1 MEALFN
7 LSTKLITSDK
17 GNIRRY
23 LHTMIDWNERLIGIV
38 GARGTGKTTLM
49 LLHANDN
56 FADKSKVVYLSMDNL
71 WFTNH
76 TLLDFAEQFS
86 RFGGTHILIDEVHRY
101 PNWAIEL
108 KNIYDSYPELHIV
121 FSGSSMLEIYNAN
134 ADLSRRAVV
143 FELHGLSFREY
154 LLFEGI
160 TDIPTVSLED
170 IFENHINI
178 ASDIIS
184 KHKIA
189 LYFRNY
195 INSGFYPIY
204 KEGLRNYSM
213 KLQNVVNTIID
224 KDIPA
229 IEKIDFAGMYALK
242 KMLMMLSTLVPY
254 TPNIEKLSTD
264 MQLNRATTLKYL
276 SYLTKAGLIN
286 SLMSSNKG
294 TSILTKPEKIL
305 LNNTNLLFALSTVKP
320 EDGNVRETFMVNQ
333 LKVKYKVTTCQKGD
347 FLIENKYIVEVG
359 GKNKKFNQ
367 IKDIP
372 DSFIVSDSI
381 DIGWGNKIPIWLF
394 GLLY

>member
-7 LSTKLITSDK
+7 LSTKLISTDK

-56 FADKSKVVYLSMDNL
+56 FSDKSKVVYLSMDNL

-86 RFGGTHILIDEVHRY
+86 RFGGTHILIDEIHRY

-160 TDIPTVSLED
+160 TDIPVVTLEE
-170 IFENHINI
+170 IIENHINI
-178 ASDIIS
+178 ATNIVS

-195 INSGFYPIY
+195 ISSGFYPIY
-204 KEGLRNYSM
+204 KEGLRNYTM
-213 KLQNVVNTIID
+213 KLQNVVNTVID

-229 IEKIDFAGMYALK
+229 IEKIDFSGMYALK
-242 KMLMMLSTLVPY
+242 KMLMTLSTLVPY
-254 TPNIEKLSTD
+254 TPNIEKLSAD

-276 SYLTKAGLIN
+276 SYLSKAGLIN
-286 SLMSSNKG
+286 SLMPANKG
-294 TSILTKPEKIL
+294 MSILTKPEKIL

-320 EDGNVRETFMVNQ
+320 EEGNVRETFMVNQ
-333 LKVKYKVTTCQKGD
+333 LKVKYKVASSQKGD
-347 FLIENKYIVEVG
+347 FLIENRYTIEVG
-359 GKNKKFNQ
+359 GKNKKYNQ

-372 DSFIVSDSI
+372 DSYIVSDAI

>member
-1 MEALFN
+1 
-7 LSTKLITSDK
+7 
-17 GNIRRY
+17 
-23 LHTMIDWNERLIGIV
+23 
-38 GARGTGKTTLM
+38 
-49 LLHANDN
+49 
-56 FADKSKVVYLSMDNL
+56 
-71 WFTNH
+71 NH
-76 TLLDFAEQFS
+76 SLLDFAEQFS
-86 RFGGTHILIDEVHRY
+86 RFGGTHILIDEIHRY

-134 ADLSRRAVV
+134 ADLSRRAVI

-160 TDIPTVSLED
+160 ADIPVVSLEE
-170 IFENHINI
+170 IIENHINI
-178 ASDIIS
+178 ATSIVS

-195 INSGFYPIY
+195 ISSGFYPIY
-204 KEGLRNYSM
+204 KEGLRNYTM

-229 IEKIDFAGMYALK
+229 IEKIDFSGMYALK
-242 KMLMMLSTLVPY
+242 KMLMTLSTLVPY

-276 SYLTKAGLIN
+276 SYLSKAGLIN
-286 SLMSSNKG
+286 SLMPANKG
-294 TSILTKPEKIL
+294 MSILTKPEKVL

-320 EDGNVRETFMVNQ
+320 EEGNVRETFMVNQ
-333 LKVKYKVTTCQKGD
+333 LKVKYKVATSQKGD

-359 GKNKKFNQ
+359 GKNKKYNQ

-372 DSFIVSDSI
+372 DSYIVSDAI